1 MIRPPG
7 WGLALAWVCLAGA
20 APLRAQEPQLT
31 DGEIRAL
38 KVLDDGSTANP
49 SPHLHMIGEQE
60 TKDWRVGVKV
70 LGASPSQD
78 FKDLDNRA
86 GFGGA
91 LFVENDIKDGWQV
104 QSYVSF
110 IRFPKVTNTTFRGAS
125 VLTLSADSAAL
136 GVDLHYH
143 LPFRGLEKLYVLA
156 GLMGTSYEFVTTSAS
171 SQLDANLQ
179 PVGGTATSRY
189 RTAFQLGTAVG
200 LGLDLS
206 RTFSFGVRYTYINI
220 DGTAYATL
228 ETGLALRF

>member
-1 MIRPPG
+1 MNRPLG
-7 WGLALAWVCLAGA
+7 WGLALVWVCLAGT

-31 DGEIRAL
+31 DRETQAL
-38 KVLDDGSTANP
+38 KALDDGSTP
-49 SPHLHMIGEQE
+49 DPRPRLHLIEDRE
-60 TKDWRVGVKV
+60 TQDWRVGVKV
-70 LGASPSQD
+70 LGASPRQD
-78 FKDLDNRA
+78 FKDLDSRA

-91 LFVENDIKDGWQV
+91 LFVENGINDGWQV
-104 QSYVSF
+104 QSYISF
-110 IRFPKVTNTTFRGAS
+110 IRFPQVTNTTFRGAS

-143 LPFRGLEKLYVLA
+143 LPFRDLERVYLLA

-171 SQLDANLQ
+171 NQLNANLQ
-179 PVGGTATSRY
+179 PVGGSVTSKY

-206 RTFSFGVRYTYINI
+206 RNFSFGVRYTYVNV